1 MKTFRELLNIISE
14 DNGGGA
20 APAASGTPANSVSA
34 GGVYGARGNPDET
47 IVHQAAHLKRM
58 KEEDKNKPKTPRKM
72 YITINGSTE
81 GPRPDVGRNVGRD
94 GY

>member
-1 MKTFRELLNIISE
+1 MKTFKELLNTILE
-14 DNGGGA
+14 DNGGA
-20 APAASGTPANSVSA
+20 APAASGTPANSVS
-34 GGVYGARGNPDET
+34 GGGIYGVRGNPDET

-72 YITINGSTE
+72 YISLDGSTT
-81 GPRPDVGRNVGRD
+81 PPKRDVGRNVGRD

>member
-1 MKTFRELLNIISE
+1 
-14 DNGGGA
+14 
-20 APAASGTPANSVSA
+20 
-34 GGVYGARGNPDET
+34 
-47 IVHQAAHLKRM
+47 M